1 MIPSTI
7 LAFAV
12 MAALLIMSPGPNGL
26 LIAKTVPTSG
36 RAAGFANIAG
46 FALAF
51 FIHGTFAIFGL
62 SVLLLKSATL
72 FTIVKFGGA
81 AYLIWIGIKA
91 LRDAWR
97 GAPAKLMDVKPARN
111 RRPLRQAFVEGFL
124 TNMLNPKVAMFYVAA
139 FPQFMPHDGSSP
151 TNAYVLVVVHALLNL
166 AWFGP
171 MVMLFDRL
179 SSAARSGSFQR
190 WIKGLTGAVFVGFGI
205 KLATLR
211 P

>member
-1 MIPSTI
+1 MTLSTI
-7 LAFAV
+7 LAFAL
-12 MAALLIMSPGPNGL
+12 MASLLIMSPGPNGM

-36 RAAGFANIAG
+36 SAAGFANIAG
-46 FALAF
+46 FAVAF

-62 SVLLLKSATL
+62 SVLLLQSATL
-72 FTIVKFGGA
+72 FTIVKFAGA
-81 AYLIWIGIKA
+81 AYLIWIGVKA

-97 GAPAKLMDVKPARN
+97 GAPVALMDVKPARN
-111 RRPLRQAFVEGFL
+111 PRTLRKAFLEGFW

-151 TNAYVLVVVHALLNL
+151 ANAYILVAVHALLNL

-171 MVMLFDRL
+171 MVLLFDRL
-179 SSAARSGSFQR
+179 SHAARSGNFQR
-190 WIKGLTGAVFVGFGI
+190 WVKGLTGAVFVGFGL
-205 KLATLR
+205 KLASLK

>member
-1 MIPSTI
+1 
-7 LAFAV
+7 
-12 MAALLIMSPGPNGL
+12 
-26 LIAKTVPTSG
+26 
-36 RAAGFANIAG
+36 
-46 FALAF
+46 
-51 FIHGTFAIFGL
+51 
-62 SVLLLKSATL
+62 
-72 FTIVKFGGA
+72 
-81 AYLIWIGIKA
+81 
-91 LRDAWR
+91 
-97 GAPAKLMDVKPARN
+97 
-111 RRPLRQAFVEGFL
+111 
-124 TNMLNPKVAMFYVAA
+124 MFYVAA